1 MISEV
6 SIRQGDFDVEKL
18 GLPRVLEVLYT
29 CDWTSPTAEDS
40 ESIDSFQEGE
50 IDFELNA
57 FDDDKQDGSERDVE
71 YMERMMAMLINARGK
86 TQKGFSNFRNGS
98 GDEFRGTETI
108 SATYG
113 GNSSE
118 NVLIPG
124 VCSF

>member
-1 MISEV
+1 MILEV

-40 ESIDSFQEGE
+40 ESIDSFHEGE

-57 FDDDKQDGSERDVE
+57 FDDDKQDGSEGDVE
-71 YMERMMAMLINARGK
+71 YMERMMAMLINARGNTRK
-86 TQKGFSNFRNGS
+86 RFSNFRNGS
-98 GDEFRGTETI
+98 GDEFRGTEAI

-113 GNSSE
+113 GNSGE

-124 VCSF
+124 VFSF